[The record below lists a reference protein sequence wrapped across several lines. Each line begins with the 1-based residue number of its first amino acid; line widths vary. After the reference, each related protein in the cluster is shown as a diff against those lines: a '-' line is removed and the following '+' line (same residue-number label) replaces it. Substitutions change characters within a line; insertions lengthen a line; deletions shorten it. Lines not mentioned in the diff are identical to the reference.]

1 MVGLWCRWRMEA
13 KGGQMTHDELHYA
26 TDVTPDGAW
35 NPVLT
40 STDIKFAAIM
50 LREGLANDTR

>member
-1 MVGLWCRWRMEA
+1 
-13 KGGQMTHDELHYA
+13 MTQDKPRNA

-50 LREGLANDTR
+50 LREGFIK